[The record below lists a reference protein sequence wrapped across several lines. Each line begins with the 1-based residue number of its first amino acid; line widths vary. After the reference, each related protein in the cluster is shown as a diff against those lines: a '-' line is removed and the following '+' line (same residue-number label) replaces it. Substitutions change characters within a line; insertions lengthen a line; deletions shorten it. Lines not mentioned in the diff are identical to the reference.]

1 MSTLAIFATISL
13 ALLSFIMLY
22 SQIGKLSGN
31 DHSSSTSKR
40 SNIHPS
46 ILRLEEQE
54 RQQQEQQNQDQEV
67 VLKPEYDMNGNLLPL
82 YHNEN
87 KYSFLT
93 NNIRKERI
101 TPISNEMI
109 QQVKECVG
117 DDVSLEQIVF
127 DLELTGNASTT
138 IDNYFESGLENP
150 PADYYIVPPAEEE
163 LASHDQGESAAE
175 DEVESSSEDH
185 VPDHHSTSLAA
196 ETAESASANVFMALN
211 NMYLNP
217 QDLISKY
224 HIELNK
230 DYEPLKDSSSLKN
243 KAKYMIWKARKN
255 VELLDEKP
263 SLRR

>member
-31 DHSSSTSKR
+31 DQNNSASKR

-54 RQQQEQQNQDQEV
+54 RQQQEQQNQDQKEG
-67 VLKPEYDMNGNLLPL
+67 LKPEYDINGNLLPL

-93 NNIRKERI
+93 NSIRKERI

-109 QQVKECVG
+109 QQVRDCVG
-117 DDVSLEQIVF
+117 NEVTLEQIVF
-127 DLELTGNASTT
+127 DLELTGNPTTT

-163 LASHDQGESAAE
+163 LASHDEGETGAE
-175 DEVESSSEDH
+175 DVPETSSEEQL
-185 VPDHHSTSLAA
+185 PDHHSTA
-196 ETAESASANVFMALN
+196 ETSESVSASVFMALN

-217 QDLISKY
+217 QNLISKY

-255 VELLDEKP
+255 VEALDEKQ